1 MKVVLLCAGYGTR
14 LRPLTE
20 NQPKPLLSVA
30 GRPLLDHLL
39 RKIEEIPSVDRVFV
53 VTNGRFHSH
62 FSEWLAK
69 KQTPADGIELVNDG
83 TRTEEERLGAIGDLG
98 LIRRKFE
105 IQDDLAVLAGDNLFD
120 FSLKDFFRFAES
132 RRPHVSLGVVD
143 VRDRERASR
152 YGIVRIGQD
161 GKIAEFVEKPK
172 APPSTLASTGIYW
185 FARESLDL
193 LDRYIR
199 ESDNADRIGDFIHW
213 LVKEDAVY
221 AYPFEGKWL
230 DIGDFDTYREAERLF
245 SKTPVRQTRIRKGS
259 S

>member
-20 NQPKPLLSVA
+20 NQPKPLLPVA
-30 GRPLLDHLL
+30 GRPILDHLL
-39 RKIEEIPSVDRVFV
+39 GKIEEIPSVDRVFV

-62 FSEWLAK
+62 FKRWLT
-69 KQTPADGIELVNDG
+69 QVSSPGGIELVNDG

-98 LIRRKFE
+98 LVRRKFE
-105 IQDDLAVLAGDNLFD
+105 TRDDVAVLAGDNLFD

-132 RRPHVSLGVVD
+132 HRPHASLGVVD
-143 VRDRERASR
+143 VQDRERATR
-152 YGIVRIGQD
+152 YGIVRIGRD

-172 APPSTLASTGIYW
+172 NPPSTLASTGIYW
-185 FARESLDL
+185 FAQESLDL

-213 LVKEDAVY
+213 LVKMDGVY

-230 DIGDFDTYREAERLF
+230 DIGDIDTYQEAERLF
-245 SKTPVRQTRIRKGS
+245 SKGS